1 MIEYLNTIDQQAL
14 IAINSW
20 HAPYFDSL
28 MWCITSMLSWALI
41 LVALLACL
49 RHDRRQALVVICTI
63 ALTILISDQ
72 ISSGLI
78 KHTVERLRP
87 SHNPDIASALH
98 LVNGYTGGRFG
109 FTSSHAANSFSVAM
123 VVSLM
128 FRYRR
133 VMAALMLWAVLQC
146 YSRMYLGV
154 HYPSDILGGII
165 VGLLS
170 GWLVWL
176 LMRWIQRRWHIS
188 AGHYT
193 TADAVVML
201 SALGVTIVGLL
212 IAALTQTL

>member
-1 MIEYLNTIDQQAL
+1 MIDYLNAIDQQAL
-14 IAINSW
+14 IAINGW
-20 HAPYFDSL
+20 HAPYFDQL
-28 MWCITSMLSWALI
+28 MWLITSKLSWALI
-41 LVALLACL
+41 LVAVLVAL
-49 RHDRRQALVVICTI
+49 RHDRKQALMVIATI
-63 ALTILISDQ
+63 VLTILISDQ

-98 LVNGYTGGRFG
+98 LVNGYKGGKFG

-154 HYPSDILGGII
+154 HYPGDILGGTV
-165 VGLLS
+165 VGLLV
-170 GWLVWL
+170 GWAVYRLWLWAEHRWLHNYDPVFTRQDASLVA
-176 LMRWIQRRWHIS
+176 S
-188 AGHYT
+188 SVY
-193 TADAVVML
+193 
-201 SALGVTIVGLL
+201 VTIAFLAIL
-212 IAALTQTL
+212 SIFIC

>member
-41 LVALLACL
+41 LVALLVCL

-109 FTSSHAANSFSVAM
+109 FTSSHAANSFSVALL
-123 VVSLM
+123 VSLM
-128 FRYRR
+128 MRYRR
-133 VMAALMLWAVLQC
+133 VMFALMSWAVLQC

-154 HYPSDILGGII
+154 HYPGDILGG
-165 VGLLS
+165 
-170 GWLVWL
+170 
-176 LMRWIQRRWHIS
+176 
-188 AGHYT
+188 
-193 TADAVVML
+193 
-201 SALGVTIVGLL
+201 TIVGLAVGYGVYRL
-212 IAALTQTL
+212 WRWFERRWMHCYDPIFTQGDATLLASSVYATVCFLAVLAAFI